1 MKNKLLLFVVTIIII
16 AGIVIFFLLGRK
28 EASFELEDD
37 YVITYSYG
45 DGYGTYI
52 NKRLDVINNFNIVA
66 VAKVEEAIFLREL
79 GYEKDI
85 LDIIIH

>member
-1 MKNKLLLFVVTIIII
+1 MNNTVLEIDINKFINNINKIKEIVQNKEIMPIIK
-16 AGIVIFFLLGRK
+16 AN
-28 EASFELEDD
+28 
-37 YVITYSYG
+37 
-45 DGYGTYI
+45 GYGTYI

-85 LDIIIH
+85 FNKNSFRNRNRYE